1 MVGGYCSV
9 DCYLFSFLPSD
20 ILPQPFSRCFRRQ
33 KQRPAVVN
41 IDQPLIGRSGDNQK
55 AFGFVS
61 TFKWCTPDCRH
72 EYRLAIGTMD
82 KVGLL
87 LVAFFFPFEP
97 AIGKAE
103 RSTVLPQGFK
113 HPAVGCGLN
122 PGINQERFIPPP
134 WRVTPVNRVE
144 VQLLVAF
151 AQEQNFSPWRHV
163 VPADCFGIIGDV
175 TLSLLGKI
183 SQVFFACL

>member
-1 MVGGYCSV
+1 LISCGGH
-9 DCYLFSFLPSD
+9 
-20 ILPQPFSRCFRRQ
+20 
-33 KQRPAVVN
+33 
-41 IDQPLIGRSGDNQK
+41 NQK
-55 AFGFVS
+55 AFGFIPALERDA
-61 TFKWCTPDCRH
+61 TNCCH
-72 EYRLAIGTMD
+72 EYGLTVFTVDEI
-82 KVGLL
+82 GLL
-87 LVAFFFPFEP
+87 LVSISLPFKP
-97 AIGKAE
+97 SIGKAD

-122 PGINQERFIPPP
+122 PGINQGRFIPPT

-163 VPADCFGIIGDV
+163 VPADWFWIIGDV
-175 TLSLLGKI
+175 TLSFFGKI